1 MGVLPAGDETN
12 LCTTISESNPF
23 NFTIDWKVGTGE
35 INSTQVYVEKC
46 STAKVNG
53 VDERVKI
60 INDALKDSLGIL
72 SSVGLV
78 GTSSLLVISFDP
90 TVSFVKL
97 RPGNVVNPF
106 GLKDD
111 VQTKRNFQFAAGLN
125 EVLAQFEIGGSAEIA
140 ASVGPI
146 DIEADI
152 SANLAGSVELS
163 AGNKGVLLPIN
174 DWLSKMKNITEPE
187 NAGFATVK
195 ATIDGSF
202 DASASALGFDV
213 SANGRLIKPFV
224 LDLLNRTA
232 IAKLKPEVFLNVD
245 LPNIGDLR
253 NLNLKDV
260 IKLLEVC
267 GYS

>member
-12 LCTTISESNPF
+12 LCTTISSESNPF

-53 VDERVKI
+53 VDERVNI
-60 INDALKDSLGIL
+60 INDALKVSLGIPL
-72 SSVGLV
+72 YTKTISSVGLV
-78 GTSSLLVISFDP
+78 GTSSLVISFDP

-195 ATIDGSF
+195 APIDGSF

-224 LDLLNRTA
+224 LDL
-232 IAKLKPEVFLNVD
+232 
-245 LPNIGDLR
+245 
-253 NLNLKDV
+253 
-260 IKLLEVC
+260 
-267 GYS
+267 

>member
-1 MGVLPAGDETN
+1 M
-12 LCTTISESNPF
+12 
-23 NFTIDWKVGTGE
+23 
-35 INSTQVYVEKC
+35 
-46 STAKVNG
+46 
-53 VDERVKI
+53 
-60 INDALKDSLGIL
+60 
-72 SSVGLV
+72 
-78 GTSSLLVISFDP
+78 
-90 TVSFVKL
+90 
-97 RPGNVVNPF
+97 
-106 GLKDD
+106 
-111 VQTKRNFQFAAGLN
+111 N